1 MKKLFAIL
9 AVSSM
14 MAACNNAAE
23 SKEAEKK
30 DTLTAAPSGI
40 AAEAQKLTDS
50 TASKKDSTAAKT
62 DTTTA
67 AKH

>member
-9 AVSSM
+9 AVASVM
-14 MAACNNAAE
+14 TACNNSAS
-23 SKEAEKK
+23 SKEGEKK

-50 TASKKDSTAAKT
+50 TAFKKDSTAAKT
-62 DTTTA
+62 DTA